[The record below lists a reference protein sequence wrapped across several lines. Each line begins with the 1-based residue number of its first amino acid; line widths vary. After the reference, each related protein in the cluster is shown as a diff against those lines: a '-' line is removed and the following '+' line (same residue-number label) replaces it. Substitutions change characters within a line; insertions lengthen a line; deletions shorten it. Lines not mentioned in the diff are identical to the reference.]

1 MSSRFVP
8 SFVENQV
15 VKITDRY
22 SAWILAGLTILY
34 IVSFPVHRA
43 QMLAA
48 IPVVAAGWFFRSQG
62 GLIASVIAF
71 ILDLF
76 LMVLHQG
83 NNTWTNLLR
92 NNSQDFFLLGHFFTL
107 LAGWSVGKSREM
119 VDNRVRT
126 ESELYSRERY
136 LTLLKLAVSDILNPK
151 NPEERNYYLVAR
163 LVNLF
168 VADHGYF
175 LRLDSNQEQ
184 AVIITATLPIEQK
197 FSSLPLKPDESPV
210 IESLLKSEQILT
222 TNDVSSLQDSIASIL
237 FKDLALPVQ
246 SIFSIPMMAKE
257 HKLGTILLTYTA
269 PRRFSSTEI
278 DQAREAGDQ
287 MALAIWSIQQEVELQ
302 QSLREAKAMSDIALA
317 LSETEHIGLD
327 NVLQLIVT
335 SAKDL
340 ISNVEQAVIH
350 LLDSQEQVL
359 TYGAVIGFEDSAG
372 GKKRMRVG
380 EGIAGQV
387 VLSGETINIT
397 DVTTDPRFV
406 KLDTEPTYRS
416 LMVTP
421 VHSGDRKLGTISV
434 SSNLPFAFNTNDIKL
449 LSQLG
454 TQAAIAIENAN
465 LLQSTQQALKESN
478 ALYRINQGLV
488 TSLEPSQ
495 LLQDTVELLQKN
507 FDYYYVQIYVADLQS
522 GDFVMRAG
530 SGRIGAQLKARAH
543 RIKAG
548 EGLVGYTAETG
559 SPFFTNNVDDIV
571 SFTRNPFLPDT
582 KSELTVPVKIGGK
595 TLGLLDIHQVP
606 PKYLSQRDLQLV
618 SAVADQLAI
627 ALQKADL
634 YESLQE
640 SLQQEK
646 AVRGQ
651 LMKNERLVIMGRLLA
666 TVSHELNNPL
676 QAIQNALFLL
686 KGETHLSPQARQDLE
701 IVLAESERMANMIE
715 RLRAT
720 YRPIHADDFVP
731 TKLNN
736 IIEDVY
742 ALTSTHLR
750 HNQIAFEFVPDP
762 NLPVISALADQ
773 IRQVV
778 LNLLMNAV
786 ESMTGGGK
794 LTVTTTLLH
803 EANEILLSVSDTGE
817 GIPSDMLPTVF
828 EAFVTNKE
836 RGTGLGLTISYDIVI
851 KHHGRI
857 TAENNPGGGALFK
870 VWLPINNCEGK

>member
-1 MSSRFVP
+1 MSSRVDS
-8 SFVENQV
+8 SFASNQI
-15 VKITDRY
+15 VKIADRY
-22 SAWILAGLTILY
+22 SAWIVAGLTILY
-34 IVSFPVHRA
+34 VASFPIHRA
-43 QMLAA
+43 PMFVV
-48 IPVVAAGWFFRSQG
+48 IPVIAAGWFYRVRG
-62 GLIASVIAF
+62 GLVAS
-71 ILDLF
+71 ILALALDPF
-76 LMVLHQG
+76 LMSLNQG
-83 NNTWTNLLR
+83 INTWEYLLKHEAEY
-92 NNSQDFFLLGHFFTL
+92 FFLSGHFFAL
-107 LAGWSVGKSREM
+107 LAGWSVGKLREM
-119 VDNRVRT
+119 DDNRVKA
-126 ESELYSRERY
+126 EGELYSRERY

-151 NPEERNYYLVAR
+151 DPDDRYYYLVTR

-168 VADHGYF
+168 VADYGYF
-175 LRLDSNQEQ
+175 MRMDSNQEQ
-184 AVIITATLPIEQK
+184 AVIMASTLPIEQK
-197 FSSLPLKPDESPV
+197 FSSLPLKPGESPIV
-210 IESLLKSEQILT
+210 ESILNSEQILT
-222 TNDVSSLQDSIASIL
+222 IHDVPNRQDSINSTL
-237 FKDLALPVQ
+237 FKDITLPIH
-246 SIFSIPMMAKE
+246 SIFSIPIIAKE
-257 HKLGTILLTYTA
+257 HKLGTVLLTYTS
-269 PRRFSSTEI
+269 PRHFTSTEI
-278 DQAREAGDQ
+278 NQAKEASDQ
-287 MALAIWSIQQEVELQ
+287 MALAIWNIRQEAKLQ
-302 QSLREAKAMSDIALA
+302 RNLREAKAMSDIALA

-327 NVLQLIVT
+327 NVLQLIVA

-350 LLDSQEQVL
+350 LLDQQEQVL
-359 TYGAVIGFEDSAG
+359 TYGAVVGFEDSAG

-397 DVTTDPRFV
+397 NVTTDSRFV

-421 VHSGDRKLGTISV
+421 VHSGNRKLGTISV
-434 SSNLPFAFNTNDIKL
+434 SSNLPFAFNANDIKL

-465 LLQSTQQALKESN
+465 LLESTQQALKESN

-507 FDYYYVQIYVADLQS
+507 FDYYYVQIYVADPQS

-530 SGRIGAQLKARAH
+530 SGRIGAQLKAREH

-548 EGLVGYTAETG
+548 EGIVGYTAETG
-559 SPFFTNNVDDIV
+559 ASFFTNNVDDIV
-571 SFTRNPFLPDT
+571 SFIRNPFLPDT
-582 KSELTVPVKIGGK
+582 KSELTVPVKISGK

-618 SAVADQLAI
+618 TAVADQLAI

-646 AVRGQ
+646 AVRDQ
-651 LMKNERLVIMGRLLA
+651 LVKNERLVIMGRLLA

-686 KGETHLSPQARQDLE
+686 KGETHLSPQGRQDLE
-701 IVLAESERMANMIE
+701 IVLAESERMASMIE

-720 YRPIHADDFVP
+720 YRPVHADDFI
-731 TKLNN
+731 TTQINS

-750 HNQIAFEFVPDP
+750 HNQIAFEFLPDP

-786 ESMTGGGK
+786 QSMTTRGK
-794 LTVTTTLLH
+794 LTVTTNFLP
-803 EANEILLSVSDTGE
+803 ESNEILLTVSDTGE
-817 GIPSDMLPTVF
+817 GIPHDLLPTIF

-836 RGTGLGLTISYDIVI
+836 RGTGLGLTISYDIVM
-851 KHHGRI
+851 KHQGRI
-857 TAENNPGGGALFK
+857 TAENNPDGGALFK
-870 VWLPINNCEGK
+870 VWLPINHSEDK

>member
-1 MSSRFVP
+1 MSSRNAP
-8 SFVENQV
+8 SLTSNRIA
-15 VKITDRY
+15 KLADKY
-22 SAWILAGLTILY
+22 SLWIVAVLTILY

-43 QMLAA
+43 PIFAVP
-48 IPVVAAGWFFRSQG
+48 PVVAAAWFYRVRG
-62 GLIASVIAF
+62 GLTASIIAF

-83 NNTWTNLLR
+83 NNTWTHLLR
-92 NNSQDFFLLGHFFTL
+92 NESRDFFLLGHFFTL

-151 NPEERNYYLVAR
+151 IPDDRYYYLVTR

-168 VADHGYF
+168 VADYGCF
-175 LRLDSNQEQ
+175 LRLGQNKEQ
-184 AVIITATLPIEQK
+184 AVLVASTLSIGEQVFKLPSAPDGTSIIASVLRAE
-197 FSSLPLKPDESPV
+197 D
-210 IESLLKSEQILT
+210 ILT
-222 TNDVSSLQDSIASIL
+222 IEDASKSRDAINSTL
-237 FKDLALPVQ
+237 FKDLAPAHT
-246 SIFSIPMMAKE
+246 IFSIPLIAKE
-257 HKLGTILLTYTA
+257 YKLGTVLLAYTSL
-269 PRRFSSTEI
+269 RRFTSVEI
-278 DQAREAGDQ
+278 NQAKEAGNQ
-287 MALAIWSIQQEVELQ
+287 MALAMWNIQQEVELKQ
-302 QSLREAKAMSDIALA
+302 KLREAKAMSDIALA

-327 NVLQLIVT
+327 NVLRLIVT

-387 VLSGETINIT
+387 VISGETINIT
-397 DVTTDPRFV
+397 DVTTDPRFI
-406 KLDTEPTYRS
+406 KLDKDPTYRS
-416 LMVTP
+416 LMVTS
-421 VHSGDRKLGTISV
+421 VHSGNRKLGTISV
-434 SSNLPFAFNTNDIKL
+434 SSNLPFAFDENDIKL

-465 LLQSTQQALKESN
+465 LLQNTQQALKESN

-488 TSLEPSQ
+488 TSLEPSK

-507 FDYYYVQIYVADLQS
+507 FGYHYVQIYVADPES
-522 GDFVMRAG
+522 EDFIMRAG
-530 SGRIGAQLKARAH
+530 SGRIGTQLKARAH

-640 SLQQEK
+640 SLRQEK
-646 AVRGQ
+646 AVRDQ
-651 LMKNERLVIMGRLLA
+651 LVKNERLVIMGRLLA

-686 KGETHLSPQARQDLE
+686 KGETLLSPQGSQDLE

-786 ESMTGGGK
+786 ESMTAGGK

-803 EANEILLSVSDTGE
+803 ESNEILLSVSDTGE
-817 GIPSDMLPTVF
+817 GIPSNMLPAVF

-857 TAENNPGGGALFK
+857 TAENNPDGGALFK
-870 VWLPINNCEGK
+870 VWLPINNGEEK